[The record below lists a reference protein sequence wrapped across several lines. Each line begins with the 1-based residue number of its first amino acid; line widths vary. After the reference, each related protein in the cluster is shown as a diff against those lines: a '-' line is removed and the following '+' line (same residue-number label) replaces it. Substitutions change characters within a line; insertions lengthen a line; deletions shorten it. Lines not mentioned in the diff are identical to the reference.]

1 MTYLLMRHGNS
12 PWENLSLE
20 DLGRI
25 ICKLYPDHEW
35 PEGEKELIDEINA
48 FDPVALRVV
57 REA

>member
-1 MTYLLMRHGNS
+1 MRHGNS

-48 FDPVALRVV
+48 FDPVALHVV